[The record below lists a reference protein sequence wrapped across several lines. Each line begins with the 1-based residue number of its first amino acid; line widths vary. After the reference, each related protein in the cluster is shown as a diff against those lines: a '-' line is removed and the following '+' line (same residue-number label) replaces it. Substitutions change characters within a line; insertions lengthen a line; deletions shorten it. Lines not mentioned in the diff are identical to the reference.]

1 MGPVGFPEMI
11 MIFVVALLLFGP
23 KKLPELGR
31 MVGKGVREFRRAS
44 EELKST
50 FDREMR
56 NLEQEVA
63 PVKAEISNSF
73 YHDESYNYDY
83 SSYTADAY
91 TSTEPALL
99 ETSASAPQGADST
112 SADAPPAAALETPT
126 EAPAGAIANAT
137 LSASGGPVR
146 DFEAGVPSVP
156 AEHHSQS

>member
-63 PVKAEISNSF
+63 PVKAELSQSF

-83 SSYTADAY
+83 SSYTSDAY
-91 TSTEPALL
+91 THPEPALL
-99 ETSASAPQGADST
+99 ESSASAPQGADST
-112 SADAPPAAALETPT
+112 TADTTPAPET
-126 EAPAGAIANAT
+126 PAGAIANET
-137 LSASGGPVR
+137 MSASGGPVR
-146 DFEAGVPSVP
+146 DFAAAAPSEP
-156 AEHHSQS
+156 AEHHS